1 MGYTLQVMPESP
13 QPHRIEQA
21 AKLLSKGQVAAV
33 STDTGFSLVCRL
45 DDKEALDKIRLIR
58 QLSEKKHFTL
68 FCDSLSQM
76 SKLARVNNTGYR
88 MAKSVTPG
96 PYTFILEATK
106 EVPRRLSHPSK
117 KTIGLR
123 VPSNKAL
130 HALLE
135 KIGEPLVGTTII
147 MPGDSASSG
156 CSEAPLSSA
165 WEIQD
170 RIGDQ
175 LAFILDDGTSVIG
188 DTTVVDLSGDE
199 PEVIREGLGSV
210 SALGL

>member
-1 MGYTLQVMPESP
+1 MGYILKVLPDSP

-21 AKLLSKGQVAAV
+21 AELLKDGAVAAV
-33 STDTGFSLVCRL
+33 PTDTGFSLVCRME
-45 DDKEALDKIRLIR
+45 DKEAMDKIRKIR

-68 FCDSLSQM
+68 LCQSLSEM
-76 SKLARVNNTGYR
+76 SKLARVNNVGYR

-96 PYTFILEATK
+96 PFTFILEATR

-123 VPSNKAL
+123 VPDNKAL
-130 HALLE
+130 QALLS
-135 KIGEPLVGTTII
+135 KIGEPLIGTTMI
-147 MPGDSASSG
+147 MPGEDQ
-156 CSEAPLSSA
+156 PLSSA

-175 LAFILDDGTSVIG
+175 LAFVLDDDSTTVG
-188 DTTVVDLSGDE
+188 DTTVVDLSLDE
-199 PEVIREGLGSV
+199 PQIIREGLGDKSL
-210 SALGL
+210 LGF